1 MASSLIRNFRMLARY
16 NTLANRGLYE
26 TCACLGDAERKED
39 RPAFFGSIH
48 GTLNHI
54 IIGDRLWLARFG
66 GEEVPSTN
74 LDAVLYEDFD
84 ELRGARVS
92 EDERIKVFA
101 FGLNEELLGGTI
113 RYANNEGKI
122 YIDPRRPA
130 GRTSLQ
136 PSDAPPRADPRH
148 AHADRGAAACVGSA
162 PHYKVRLR
170 SLTGFPMRMG
180 LRVLSSTAS
189 STRAAS
195 VRQSAD
201 RPESLVILFSRCRS
215 SW

>member
-122 YIDPRRPA
+122 YIDPVDLLVAHLFNHQTHHRGQIHDMLTQTEVPPPVLDLHRIIKSA
-130 GRTSLQ
+130 
-136 PSDAPPRADPRH
+136 SDH
-148 AHADRGAAACVGSA
+148 
-162 PHYKVRLR
+162 
-170 SLTGFPMRMG
+170 
-180 LRVLSSTAS
+180 
-189 STRAAS
+189 
-195 VRQSAD
+195 
-201 RPESLVILFSRCRS
+201 
-215 SW
+215 